1 MMMDAWL
8 SCMHS
13 RVDVQRVG
21 HSRSIGAVGVGA
33 AVGRVLAALPCHP
46 VPHLHRDASLRA
58 PSDGAAKLLRP
69 AV

>member
-13 RVDVQRVG
+13 RVDDLRVG
-21 HSRSIGAVGVGA
+21 HSRSVGAVGVGA
-33 AVGRVLAALPCHP
+33 AVGGVLAALPCHP
-46 VPHLHRDASLRA
+46 VPHLHRDAGLRA